1 MNLILHSATT
11 SSNIYCSKPM
21 HLSELGDK
29 FGVEIIINAIK
40 TPDKEP
46 AFFPFNGN

>member
-1 MNLILHSATT
+1 MNLILHTATT

-21 HLSELGDK
+21 HLSGLGNK
-29 FGVEIIINAIK
+29 FGLKIIINAIK

-46 AFFPFNGN
+46 AIFPLNKN

>member
-11 SSNIYCSKPM
+11 SSKIYCSKLM

-40 TPDKEP
+40 LLTKNLH
-46 AFFPFNGN
+46 FPLNGN

>member
-1 MNLILHSATT
+1 MNVILHSATT

-21 HLSELGDK
+21 HLSGLGNK

-46 AFFPFNGN
+46 AFSPLNGN

>member
-1 MNLILHSATT
+1 
-11 SSNIYCSKPM
+11 M
-21 HLSELGDK
+21 HLSGLADK